1 MKLNF
6 RKILGCASVL
16 AMIAVTP
23 VLADTVRADQQIDAQ
38 AQPGSVESKDN
49 PRGVEVTKGDIK
61 QGLDNTKS
69 SLSRTTHKV
78 ANAIDEK
85 YHDVKAVVLGKDQ
98 QGTNFDHATF
108 QTSYSA
114 KAIIGQH
121 IKDDQGKDVA
131 KIHDII
137 LDQNGNAK
145 SIIVQDGGFFGVGG
159 KMAALDY
166 TSVVKSS
173 DDAEILM
180 PITKNTV
187 KNVAEFSYKSTD
199 KTGVQVLPSD
209 SVSLK
214 EVLASNILTPD
225 SKKLASVDNV
235 IMSKGAATKL
245 IVGFDKTL
253 GLGGEKAA
261 LDFSDVKLTRE
272 EGGKVTLQLSA
283 AQSASFENY
292 KKSVSKTN

>member
-1 MKLNF
+1 MKISIS
-6 RKILGCASVL
+6 KILGCASVL
-16 AMIAVTP
+16 AIMAITP
-23 VLADTVRADQQIDAQ
+23 VMADTVRADQQAQDQ
-38 AQPGSVESKDN
+38 AQPGSAEAKVN
-49 PRGVEVTKGDIK
+49 PRGTEVTKGDIK
-61 QGLDNTKS
+61 EGLNDAKDSISKTS
-69 SLSRTTHKV
+69 HKV
-78 ANAIDEK
+78 ANAIDDK

-98 QGTNFDHATF
+98 QGATFNHETF

-114 KAIIGQH
+114 KAIIGQS
-121 IKDDQGKDVA
+121 IKDSQGKNVA
-131 KIHDII
+131 KIQDII
-137 LDQNGNAK
+137 LDKDGNAK

-166 TSVVKSS
+166 SSVIKSS

-180 PITKNTV
+180 PVSKDTV
-187 KNVAEFSYKSTD
+187 KNVAEFSYKPSD
-199 KTGVQVLPSD
+199 KNGVQVLPSD
-209 SVSLK
+209 GVSLK

-235 IMSKGAATKL
+235 IMSKGQATKL

-261 LDFSDVKLTRE
+261 LDFNDAKLTRE
-272 EGGKVTLQLSA
+272 EGGKVTLQLSD
-283 AQSASFENY
+283 AQSSSFENY